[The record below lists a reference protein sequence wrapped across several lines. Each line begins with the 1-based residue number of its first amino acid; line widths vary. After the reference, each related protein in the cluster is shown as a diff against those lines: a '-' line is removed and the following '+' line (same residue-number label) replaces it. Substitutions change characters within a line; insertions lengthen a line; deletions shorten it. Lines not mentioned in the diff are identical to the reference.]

1 VAWDAYGIKPP
12 SEEQEEVSGCESAAE
27 NGTSLGANDR
37 WVLLCY
43 GNGGQGIA
51 YPVPLEAFDS
61 ETQWRQ
67 LRDAWYAK
75 KGYERLRRLLYP
87 LGFGVTKIERVRVRH
102 L

>member
-27 NGTSLGANDR
+27 NLTSLGADNR

-51 YPVPLEAFDS
+51 YPVPLEAFDR

-75 KGYERLRRLLYP
+75 RGHERLRRLLYP